1 MLTRS
6 LRQFVQRS
14 SFLRKLLRLVRTR
27 QVVLL
32 EYPVDSRP
40 RYGHGRP
47 AHPELYDLL
56 NAGRRDYAALL
67 TRFRDYREHF
77 ARIELHARR
86 DCPDPGWI
94 NGYLPALDAIALYGM
109 LATSNPARYFEIGS
123 GHSTR
128 FARRAVRDHGL
139 RTTITSVD
147 PAPRASVDA
156 IADRVIRRPLEALD
170 LSLLSELS
178 PGDVLFYDGSHRC
191 FMNSDVTVFFLEV
204 LPRLPAGVLVHVH
217 DVTLPYDYPPDYAER
232 YYSEQYLLA
241 CWLLASAPR
250 TDGAAMPAARLRV
263 VLPNAFVTHDAE
275 LHAMLDP
282 VWNEPALAGVGR
294 YGGSFWMEVR

>member
-14 SFLRKLLRLVRTR
+14 AFLRKLLRLVRAR
-27 QVVLL
+27 QVILL

-47 AHPELYDLL
+47 VHPELYELL
-56 NAGRRDYAALL
+56 NRGRRDYAALL
-67 TRFRDYREHF
+67 TRFCDFREHF
-77 ARIELHARR
+77 TRIELHARR
-86 DCPDPGWI
+86 DVPDPGWI
-94 NGYLPALDAIALYGM
+94 NGYLPALDAIALYGL
-109 LATSNPARYFEIGS
+109 LALNNPARYVEIGA

-139 RTTITSVD
+139 RTAITSID

-170 LSLLSELS
+170 LSLLDELS
-178 PGDVLFYDGSHRC
+178 SGDVLFYDGSHRC

-204 LPRLPAGVLVHVH
+204 LPRLPPGVLVHVH
-217 DVTLPYDYPPDYAER
+217 DITLPHDYPPEYAER

-241 CWLLASAPR
+241 CWLLAAAPSHPR
-250 TDGAAMPAARLRV
+250 WRV
-263 VLPNAFVTHDAE
+263 VLPNAFVTQDAE
-275 LHAMLDP
+275 LLGTLDP

-294 YGGSFWMEVR
+294 YGGSFWMEVC